1 MKLTKANTTT
11 FVRQQLATK
20 PEWAVR
26 AMVRI
31 FQENQTADEQTD
43 QLTKHDNGIGF
54 SGTDAQFLSSLAKQ
68 FIAKDYLSEK
78 QVAFVLKKMP
88 KYVKQVI
95 TMSNKA
101 QLDAMVEAAK

>member
-1 MKLTKANTTT
+1 MKLTKANTTL
-11 FVRQQLATK
+11 FVKQQLSTK
-20 PEWAVR
+20 PEWAVK

-31 FQENQTADEQTD
+31 FEENQTSDEKTD

-68 FIAKDYLSEK
+68 FIEKDYLSEK

-88 KYVKQVI
+88 KYHKQVI
-95 TMSNKA
+95 AMSNA
-101 QLDAMVEAAK
+101 ERLNDMVENAL